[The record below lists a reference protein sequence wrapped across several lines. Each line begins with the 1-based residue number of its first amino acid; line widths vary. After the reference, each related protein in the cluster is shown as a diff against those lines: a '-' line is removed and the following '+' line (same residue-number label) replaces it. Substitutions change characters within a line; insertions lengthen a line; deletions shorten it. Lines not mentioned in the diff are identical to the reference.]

1 MSWITDRLK
10 DVVHSSG
17 LVENVTAGK
26 TCDANRD
33 NNKTFI
39 LADGAPGTI
48 TLPAVTN
55 AGFRC
60 TVIVGAAITDDGIL
74 ASAEGD
80 NMEGS
85 LVVAGAAVTVN
96 AADQI
101 NFVDTAENI
110 GDRVD
115 VISDGTYWY
124 VTGIGLTS
132 GSITATG

>member
-1 MSWITDRLK
+1 MSWLTDRLK
-10 DVVHSSG
+10 DVVHSAG

-26 TCDANRD
+26 TCDASLD
-33 NNKTFI
+33 NGKTFI
-39 LADGAPGTI
+39 LADAAPGTI

-55 AGFRC
+55 TGFHCR
-60 TVIVGAAITDDGIL
+60 VIVGAALTDDGVL

-85 LVVAGAAVTVN
+85 LVVAGAAVTVD

-110 GDRVD
+110 GDQVD
-115 VISDGTYWY
+115 VISDGTYWH
-124 VTGIGLTS
+124 VKGIGLTT